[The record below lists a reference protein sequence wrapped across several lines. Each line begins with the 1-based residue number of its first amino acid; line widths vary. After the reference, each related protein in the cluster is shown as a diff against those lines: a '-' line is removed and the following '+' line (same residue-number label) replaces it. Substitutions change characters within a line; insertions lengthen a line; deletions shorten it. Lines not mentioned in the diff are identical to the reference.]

1 MRNLFYVTKQFTKK
15 NVTTNLFIN
24 LRGGL
29 RVLRCL
35 FALFWSYRAQ
45 HGQLGTQLGANMLD
59 LAPNMAHWASNMAPT
74 WPTGRPTWPTWRPT
88 WPTWRPTWP
97 TWRPTWPT
105 WLPWSC
111 SGFFFFYFLG
121 MVLLWWRHDPYAK
134 KPRKTQVFSTFLFF
148 SAGLALNKNLP
159 KKNKNLRKM

>member
-1 MRNLFYVTKQFTKK
+1 M
-15 NVTTNLFIN
+15 
-24 LRGGL
+24 
-29 RVLRCL
+29 RCL

-59 LAPNMAHWASNMAPT
+59 LAPNMAHWASNMADLASNMADLAPDMADLAPNMANLAALELL
-74 WPTGRPTWPTWRPT
+74 WI
-88 WPTWRPTWP
+88 
-97 TWRPTWPT
+97 
-105 WLPWSC
+105 
-111 SGFFFFYFLG
+111 FFFYFLG